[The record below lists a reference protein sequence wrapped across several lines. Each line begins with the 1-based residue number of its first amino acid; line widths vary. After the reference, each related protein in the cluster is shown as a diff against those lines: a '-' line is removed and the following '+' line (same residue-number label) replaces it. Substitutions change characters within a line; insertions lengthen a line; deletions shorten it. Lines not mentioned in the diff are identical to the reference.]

1 MSKKSLLLC
10 ILIALFSI
18 ALAGCEPPVEPPPPP
33 DPTPTV
39 VNDVLIFEVQAEE
52 FQFTPN
58 EFVVPVNQPVT
69 FVMTSIDDF
78 HTFTV
83 KRDEADEENLFNLQ
97 VLAGFTDEIT
107 WTFEETGDYY
117 LYCINHE
124 DEGMVG
130 TITVVEE

>member
-58 EFVVPVNQPVT
+58 EFVVPANQPVT